1 MEENTTSTLP
11 TVRGVGVKFGL
22 ISAGIS
28 VFFFLVLAISGLN
41 AFDNK
46 WNWLGAIISV
56 IILVLA
62 HKQFKD
68 DGDGFMSYGQG
79 VGIGFWIA
87 LISVIIGGLF
97 TLLYISVIDTTVM
110 DAFYDAQRIQME
122 ERGMP
127 DDQID
132 MAITWTQKLFWP
144 IYFFMGTFFGVLIA
158 VIVSIFTQK
167 KNPNPAF

>member
-1 MEENTTSTLP
+1 METTANAL

-28 VFFFLVLAISGLN
+28 IFFFLVLVLTGMN

-46 WNWLGAIISV
+46 WNWLGLVISV

-68 DGDGFMSYGQG
+68 NGDGFMSYGQG

-87 LISVIIGGLF
+87 VVSLIIAGGF
-97 TLLYISVIDTTVM
+97 TFIYVNFIESTAM
-110 DAFYDAQRIQME
+110 DAFYDAQRTGME
-122 ERGMP
+122 EKGMG
-127 DDQID
+127 DDQIN
-132 MAITWTQKLFWP
+132 MAISWTQKLFWP
-144 IYFFMGTFFGVLIA
+144 IYFVFGLFFGVLVA

-167 KNPNPAF
+167 KNPQQAI

>member
-1 MEENTTSTLP
+1 METTANAP
-11 TVRGVGVKFGL
+11 TVRGVGIKFGL

-28 VFFFLVLAISGLN
+28 IFFFLVLVLTGMN

-46 WNWLGAIISV
+46 WNWLGLIISI

-68 DGDGFMSYGQG
+68 NGDGFMSYGQG

-87 LISVIIGGLF
+87 IVSLVAAGGF
-97 TLLYISVIDTTVM
+97 TFIYVNFVEPTTM
-110 DAFYDAQRIQME
+110 DAFYDAQRIGME
-122 ERGMP
+122 EKGMA

-132 MAITWTQKLFWP
+132 VAVSWTKKLFWP
-144 IYFFMGTFFGVLIA
+144 IYFVFGLFFGVLVA

-167 KNPNPAF
+167 KNPQQAI

>member
-1 MEENTTSTLP
+1 MEETTTANMP
-11 TVRGVGVKFGL
+11 TVRSVGIKFGL

-28 VFFFLVLAISGLN
+28 VFFFLVLVMTGMN

-46 WNWLGAIISV
+46 WNWIGLGVSIV
-56 IILVLA
+56 ILVLA

-68 DGDGFMSYGQG
+68 QGDGYMSYGQG

-87 LISVIIGGLF
+87 VISLLIGGLF
-97 TLLYISVIDTTVM
+97 TLVYVSFVEPTAM
-110 DAFYDAQRIQME
+110 DAFYDAQRMGME
-122 ERGMP
+122 EKGMP

-132 MAITWTQKLFWP
+132 VAISWTKKLFWP
-144 IYFFMGTFFGVLIA
+144 IYFFFGIFFGVLVA

-167 KNPNPAF
+167 KNPQQAI

>member
-1 MEENTTSTLP
+1 METTTANAP
-11 TVRGVGVKFGL
+11 TVRAVGVKFGL

-28 VFFFLVLAISGLN
+28 IFFFLVLVLTGMN

-46 WNWLGAIISV
+46 WNWLGLVISV

-68 DGDGFMSYGQG
+68 NGDGFMSYGQG

-87 LISVIIGGLF
+87 VVSLIIAGGF
-97 TLLYISVIDTTVM
+97 TFIYVNFVEPTAM
-110 DAFYDAQRIQME
+110 EAFYDAQRVGME
-122 ERGMP
+122 EKGMG
-127 DDQID
+127 DDQIN
-132 MAITWTQKLFWP
+132 MAISWTQKLFWP
-144 IYFFMGTFFGVLIA
+144 IYFVFGLFFGVLVA

-167 KNPNPAF
+167 KNPQQAI